1 MRDRRGEVER
11 RPAMAELA
19 AIIADLLDQV
29 GGEPSEQAARLGVD
43 VATVYRWRKGARRP
57 QRHPFE
63 TLLRVAEVPPRQ
75 RELYLRKWELAG
87 QSARASA
94 SAERSSGEDGPAT
107 AMPVE
112 AVSAGRSVVSASGE
126 RPQPVT
132 VTLPVSPGAPEKPR
146 PEPSPTSASE
156 STPEPEAETGP
167 VPASGATPAAVT
179 EVRSVLVA
187 ESSAVPRVARRFRR
201 VLPVAVAVVA
211 VLSAGVVWLVV
222 PDATDRAGLRDQ
234 VRERLGESTDIQ
246 LTSRYEDPGFELLLP
261 SGARFT
267 AGQEGV
273 LRRWTQEDLGRDRI
287 GLGPLIDEL
296 RAGGAANPLALHL
309 VLTLKSRRD
318 QVIHVDDVRP
328 VDVRRAAPYAGTFLF
343 VPPQGPGETVKM
355 MFDFDDVDP
364 RARLARPVDADTAYE
379 PGGPFFAEKT
389 LTIDRGAEEVLWI
402 KSVTTRDAVTFRI
415 RIDYR
420 VGDGPVEHLVV
431 DDRGHPFAL
440 SPVSCLDR
448 TRGDAMGH
456 ARYDRVWAMKR
467 FRSIEPVKDPR
478 RFEVG
483 PPYC

>member
-1 MRDRRGEVER
+1 MRDRRGEAER

-29 GGEPSEQAARLGVD
+29 GGEPAEQAARLGVD

-57 QRHPFE
+57 QRQPFE

-94 SAERSSGEDGPAT
+94 AAKRSSGSSGEDGPAT
-107 AMPVE
+107 SP
-112 AVSAGRSVVSASGE
+112 SARSVVSASGE

-132 VTLPVSPGAPEKPR
+132 VTLPVAPAAPGTAA
-146 PEPSPTSASE
+146 PEPSPASASE
-156 STPEPEAETGP
+156 
-167 VPASGATPAAVT
+167 ATPMPAT
-179 EVRSVLVA
+179 EARSVLVA
-187 ESSAVPRVARRFRR
+187 ESSAAPRVARRFRK
-201 VLPVAVAVVA
+201 VLPIAVAVVV
-211 VLSAGVVWLVV
+211 VLAAGVVWLVV
-222 PDATDRAGLRDQ
+222 PDAVDRAGLRDQ
-234 VRERLGESTDIQ
+234 VRERLGESADIQ
-246 LTSRYEDPGFELLLP
+246 PTLRYEDPGFELLLP

-267 AGQEGV
+267 AEQESV

-287 GLGPLIDEL
+287 GLGPLVDGL
-296 RAGGAANPLALHL
+296 RAGGAATPVALNL

-389 LTIDRGAEEVLWI
+389 LTIDGGAEEVLSL
-402 KSVTTRDAVTFRI
+402 KSVTTRDAVTFRV

-420 VGDGPVEHLVV
+420 VGDGPVEHLVI
-431 DDRGHPFAL
+431 DDRGRPFAL

-448 TRGDAMGH
+448 TRGDVMGH
-456 ARYDRVWAMKR
+456 ARYERVWAMKG